1 MILYLSNFFQKA
13 AKLCNKSF
21 LPLFPEM
28 LIMVPNNEELNLVVT
43 TSILVLLS
51 HEVHKITEV
60 LIPFL
65 VPSKMNLVLRN
76 VMLSLVIVI
85 FFGQY

>member
-1 MILYLSNFFQKA
+1 MI
-13 AKLCNKSF
+13 
-21 LPLFPEM
+21 
-28 LIMVPNNEELNLVVT
+28 PNNEELNLVVT
-43 TSILVLLS
+43 TSIFVLLA

-76 VMLSLVIVI
+76 VILSLVVI
-85 FFGQY
+85 IFINQY